1 MLTLLL
7 IRDQVMVRFIAN
19 PSSRSDNYGIGFC
32 RPRFV
37 VKMHC
42 EWSCVKIE
50 WIVVPVSQ
58 ITG

>member
-1 MLTLLL
+1 
-7 IRDQVMVRFIAN
+7 MVRFIAN